1 MDSKPLKFD
10 VGAETVSALLDLPK
24 TLEMLETLGVP
35 VIAYGSDEFPAFWS
49 RSSGLPAPIRLDDP
63 PAIAA
68 FLAARQTLGLRGGV
82 LVGNPVPAADEIP
95 AAEMSGHIE
104 AANKAAKA
112 AAITGKAVTPYLLD
126 AILRSTSG
134 RSLITNIALMKNNAR
149 LAAEGKHKIY
159 VSGLLGIDGKLL
171 TLDPNPDISQF
182 VTLKAGE
189 SYSSDHEFRVLQSDE
204 RLKPGSAVLQF
215 TVLTWHYVK
224 VSNIEWREK
233 WRDKGYLW
241 TNFLESQP
249 VPFVIDKNPQIV
261 QCR

>member
-1 MDSKPLKFD
+1 MRYLSSLLFIYIATIFVVQAQTAPDRGTIVMDAGGDKQHADLELTAGIIDQRHCIDGSLIFTLRYNFHNRK
-10 VGAETVSALLDLPK
+10 GETILLDK
-24 TLEMLETLGVP
+24 
-35 VIAYGSDEFPAFWS
+35 
-49 RSSGLPAPIRLDDP
+49 RSS
-63 PAIAA
+63 
-68 FLAARQTLGLRGGV
+68 
-82 LVGNPVPAADEIP
+82 LV
-95 AAEMSGHIE
+95 SGYTIS
-104 AANKAAKA
+104 
-112 AAITGKAVTPYLLD
+112 
-126 AILRSTSG
+126 R
-134 RSLITNIALMKNNAR
+134 NAR